1 MAWVVCRQ
9 GVKAGEVIVG
19 NIGSA
24 ARLNYTAIG
33 DAYRRQDWAAALA
46 LLGPALELCP
56 EDGPSRLRAAH
67 CAQYRVQ
74 PPGEDWDGVHRLTST

>member
-56 EDGPSRLRAAH
+56 EDGPSRLLAAR
-67 CAQYRVQ
+67 CAHYRDQ
-74 PPGEDWDGVHRLTST
+74 PPGEGWDGVHRLSSK